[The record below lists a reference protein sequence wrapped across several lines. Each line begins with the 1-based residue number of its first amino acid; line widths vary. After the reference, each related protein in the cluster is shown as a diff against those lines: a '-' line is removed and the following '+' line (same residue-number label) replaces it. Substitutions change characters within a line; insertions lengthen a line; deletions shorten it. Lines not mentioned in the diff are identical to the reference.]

1 MRLARARIDGD
12 ALVDV
17 DVAGGRIAA
26 LSPAGSTRP
35 AGDVLDLDGRRL
47 IPGLWDEHVH
57 VRTWAVSTR
66 RIDVRS
72 ATGPEEVAALVR
84 AALPDAEPGLPVVAV
99 GMRDGL
105 WGGAPSRLLLDEIAP
120 DVPVM
125 VVSSDLHSSWSNA
138 ALGRLLGVDLDD
150 TGMLREAASFAAAV
164 RVESLVADRAD
175 GWVIDALAGLGRR
188 GVVGLVDLD
197 FDDAVG
203 AWERRPAPPVRVDA
217 GVYPQHLDAAEAR
230 GAGTGAPINGLARV
244 GPLKVITDGSL
255 GTRTAYCH
263 APYPGTA
270 DRGVLE
276 VPPERLVELLGRG
289 AALGLAPA
297 IHAIGD
303 AANALALDAFART
316 GVRGRIEHAQLLT
329 EADLGRMAE
338 LGIGASIQPEHML
351 DDRGLVARFWG
362 DRAGDAFRVG
372 SLVAAG
378 VDVVFGSDAPVTPLD
393 PWFAISAAV
402 TRSRDGDP
410 PWQPW
415 EAVDVETALRLSARS
430 RIAVG
435 EPADLVALGADP
447 TPERLRTMPVDLTLV
462 AGAITHTGL

>member
-1 MRLARARIDGD
+1 MRLARARIDGG

-17 DVAGGRIAA
+17 DVDEGAIVA
-26 LSPAGSTRP
+26 LSPAGSTP
-35 AGDVLDLDGRRL
+35 PTGESVDLDGRPL

-72 ATGPEEVAALVR
+72 AAGPEEVAGLLR
-84 AALPDAEPGLPVVAV
+84 AALPDADPGMPVVAV

-105 WGGAPSRLLLDEIAP
+105 WGGAPSRRLLDEIAP
-120 DVPVM
+120 DTPVM

-138 ALGRLLGVDLDD
+138 ALGRLLAIDLDE
-150 TGMLREAASFAAAV
+150 TGMLREAASFAAAT
-164 RVESLVADRAD
+164 RIEAMVADRAD
-175 GWVIDALAGLGRR
+175 AWIGEALAGLGRR
-188 GVVGLVDLD
+188 GVVGVVDLD

-203 AWERRPAPPVRVDA
+203 SWERRRPPPLRVDA
-217 GVYPQHLDAAEAR
+217 GVYPQYLDAAEER
-230 GAGTGAPINGLARV
+230 GARTGDPVGGLVRV

-263 APYPGTA
+263 APYPGTT
-270 DRGVLE
+270 DRGTLE
-276 VPPERLVELLGRG
+276 VPPERLVELLRRG
-289 AALGLAPA
+289 AELGLTPA

-303 AANALALDAFART
+303 AANALVLDAFAEA

-329 EADLGRMAE
+329 EADLARMAA

-351 DDRGLVARFWG
+351 DDRDLVARYWS
-362 DRAGDAFRVG
+362 DRAADAFRIA

-378 VDVVFGSDAPVTPLD
+378 VEVVLGSDAPVTPLD
-393 PWFAISAAV
+393 PWAAISAAV
-402 TRSRDGDP
+402 TRTRDGDA

-415 EAVDVETALRLSARS
+415 EAIDVATALRLSART

-435 EPADLVALGADP
+435 EPADLVALGAEP
-447 TPERLRTMPVDLTLV
+447 APEALRTMPVDLTLV
-462 AGAITHTGL
+462 AGGITHTAL